1 MVENL
6 LEKNM
11 TENFSNL
18 EKEADIHVHEAQRIP
33 NKMNPKRYTLRYYS
47 QKLKERTLK
56 ASRYKW
62 LLYKRETPRILST
75 LFHGNGIG

>member
-33 NKMNPKRYTLRYYS
+33 NKMNPKRS
-47 QKLKERTLK
+47 
-56 ASRYKW
+56 
-62 LLYKRETPRILST
+62 TPRYTIIKMAKVKDKES
-75 LFHGNGIG
+75 